1 MTHEQ
6 LSKLSGDREFE
17 LAKHMI
23 MEGISARL
31 TSFEKTDCQKITIRT
46 EPRVKYEEQQ
56 PRALTTEDDYPQ
68 SYAKGK

>member
-31 TSFEKTDCQKITIRT
+31 TSFEKTDC
-46 EPRVKYEEQQ
+46 
-56 PRALTTEDDYPQ
+56 
-68 SYAKGK
+68 